1 MPKHQNVTF
10 IEDLIDTDTLLG
22 GPMEMDDRHSYN
34 EQIKNR
40 HIRKHN
46 HHHMNEAMNG
56 GRQIV
61 PHIENIQYIEQPMPM
76 QQMPMNQMQMQHMP
90 MQHMPM
96 QQMPMQRYD
105 EEISCMTIAQH
116 VKNCPICSKFYN
128 PDQSMYIIAII
139 VLIIICIVLLKRI
152 IEK

>member
-10 IEDLIDTDTLLG
+10 IEDLIDTDTLLA
-22 GPMEMDDRHSYN
+22 GPMEMDDRQSYN

-46 HHHMNEAMNG
+46 HHHMNDAING
-56 GRQIV
+56 GRQMV

-76 QQMPMNQMQMQHMP
+76 QHMPMHQMP
-90 MQHMPM
+90 MQHMPI
-96 QQMPMQRYD
+96 QHMPTQRYD

-139 VLIIICIVLLKRI
+139 VLIIICIVLLKRLI
-152 IEK
+152 DK

>member
-10 IEDLIDTDTLLG
+10 IEDLIDTDTLLA
-22 GPMEMDDRHSYN
+22 GPMEMDDRQSYN

-46 HHHMNEAMNG
+46 HHHMNDAING
-56 GRQIV
+56 GRQMV

-76 QQMPMNQMQMQHMP
+76 QH
-90 MQHMPM
+90 
-96 QQMPMQRYD
+96 MPMQRYD

-139 VLIIICIVLLKRI
+139 VLIIICIVLLKRLI
-152 IEK
+152 DK

>member
-10 IEDLIDTDTLLG
+10 IEDLIDTDTLLA
-22 GPMEMDDRHSYN
+22 GPMEMDDRQSYN

-46 HHHMNEAMNG
+46 HHHMNDAING
-56 GRQIV
+56 GRQMV

-76 QQMPMNQMQMQHMP
+76 QHMP

-96 QQMPMQRYD
+96 QHMPMQRYD

-139 VLIIICIVLLKRI
+139 VLIIICIVLLKRLI
-152 IEK
+152 DK